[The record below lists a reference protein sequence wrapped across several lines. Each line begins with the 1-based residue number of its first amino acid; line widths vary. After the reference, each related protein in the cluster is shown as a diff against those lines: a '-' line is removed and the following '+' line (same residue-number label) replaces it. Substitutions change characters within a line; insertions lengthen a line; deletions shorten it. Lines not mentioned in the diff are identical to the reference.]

1 VQPDPRPDPITWIC
15 AGLVASPAIVMLI
28 AGVGLLVT
36 ADEALN
42 GPAGLGAVCGVIGG
56 LPLLAVEYYAVYRR
70 SRRASMLIASF
81 LLCDAF
87 IGCIAWLA
95 GLMTVLRLISPN
107 PDSMSP
113 GGFFQYSA
121 FLACLIA
128 VGLGHLRWHRMLS
141 SATIGR
147 SSDEA

>member
-1 VQPDPRPDPITWIC
+1 MRSAPRPDLITWIC
-15 AGLVASPAIVMLI
+15 AGVFASPAIALLI

-56 LPLLAVEYYAVYRR
+56 LPLLIVEYYAVFRR

-81 LLCDAF
+81 LFCGAF
-87 IGCIAWLA
+87 IGSIGWLA
-95 GLMTVLRLISPN
+95 GLMTVLRLLSPT
-107 PDSMSP
+107 PDSMSA
-113 GGFFQYSA
+113 GGFFQYTA
-121 FLACLIA
+121 CLACLIA

-147 SSDEA
+147 SSVEA